1 MSWAFAKSAHPAW
14 RGAVPP
20 ASAQGGRAQG
30 GDAPS
35 AGPPPLRAALC
46 AELLVEGR
54 AAALNPAELAITLW
68 AFATAG
74 HTGGEPYRCLGE
86 ALMPRLFPPRGLEG
100 QAPSP
105 PPPSSPPPNLPL
117 PESLPFSPPRPS
129 PLPRPSPPL
138 PPPIPQPPRVLPSP
152 PGRPT
157 LRQAISNA
165 AWALATARHENPRLF
180 SALAQA
186 AAANID
192 RLGALDLSNLAWAF
206 AWSSQVPVAEHPA
219 FYSRRAT
226 PDRKSGPPLL
236 EPALDSTLRLTLRIP
251 SRLWPSRCASS
262 IVFALMRGAQ

>member
-1 MSWAFAKSAHPAW
+1 MSWAFAKASHPAW
-14 RGAVPP
+14 CGAVPP

-54 AAALNPAELAITLW
+54 AAALNPAELAITLR

-74 HTGGEPYRCLGE
+74 HTGGELYRCLGE
-86 ALMPRLFPPRGLEG
+86 ALMPRLSPPRGLEG

-105 PPPSSPPPNLPL
+105 PPPPSPPPNLPL
-117 PESLPFSPPRPS
+117 PEPSPFSPPRPS

-138 PPPIPQPPRVLPSP
+138 LPPIPQPP
-152 PGRPT
+152 

-165 AWALATARHENPRLF
+165 AWALATARYESPRLF

-219 FYSRRAT
+219 LYSRRVT
-226 PDRKSGPPLL
+226 QDRETGPPRHSSQHSTVLS
-236 EPALDSTLRLTLRIP
+236 ALHL
-251 SRLWPSRCASS
+251 A
-262 IVFALMRGAQ
+262 GARVV